1 VHHHWPASAA
11 DRYLDGLCR
20 ALAQTVAAICGCVV
34 GAMIVLAVA
43 AAWGAAWC
51 YRQWQDTGERAFL
64 LLGLCVSMIALGS
77 AGLAFGQ

>member
-1 VHHHWPASAA
+1 VHHYWPASASNG
-11 DRYLDGLCR
+11 YLDGLRR
-20 ALAQTVAAICGCVV
+20 ALAAALAALV

-43 AAWGAAWC
+43 AAWGSAWC